1 MHAGF
6 RLNKNRLFRMAEVL
20 FVVGI
25 AAGVPLLLVVA
36 LGAAFILATL
46 DEHSDALRVHM
57 R

>member
-6 RLNKNRLFRMAEVL
+6 RLNMNRLFRMAEVL

-25 AAGVPLLLVVA
+25 AAGVLLLLVVA
-36 LGAAFILATL
+36 LGAAFILATI
-46 DEHSDALRVHM
+46 DEHSDALLVDM

>member
-1 MHAGF
+1 M
-6 RLNKNRLFRMAEVL
+6 NRLFRMAEVL